1 MLHCIK
7 TSSQQTLAYKQA
19 QEVGKDKFYRIML
32 KSVQRELTATL
43 KVSLQ
48 WMVDTMLPFDVLA
61 TVVIVDPLTVAI
73 AWT

>member
-1 MLHCIK
+1 MK
-7 TSSQQTLAYKQA
+7 TSSQQTLANKQA
-19 QEVGKDKFYRIML
+19 LAVGFDKFNRIML
-32 KSVQRELTATL
+32 KLLQRELTATL